1 MKTIL
6 NMKNIY
12 LFLSILLLSTIF
24 SQSNAQTYHWSVL
37 TGDST
42 INQDF
47 ASCIEKDASNN
58 LIVCG
63 WFRGQI
69 QLDPASSA
77 SYNLTSTGASAFIV
91 KYNSSGV
98 FQWAKAIQGNAYV
111 SINDIATDAN
121 NNIYVTGTHAAST
134 DFDPG
139 SGVATRVSL
148 GGSSNMFVAKYDSN
162 GNFKWANTC
171 GSSGNTDAGYA
182 IHVDAMNNVMVAG
195 HFTATAYFDPALSS
209 GGQIQAVNGLDAFVA
224 KYDQLGNFQWVK
236 GWDASKCFGLTSD
249 NLGAIYAFSEFN
261 STMDVDPGSGVSNI
275 ISNGGEDLFLIKLS
289 ASGNLI
295 WGKSIGSDGY
305 ESAGS
310 IKFANN
316 SLYICGQYSD
326 TMDIDFGAAVTM
338 LQPLNNGN
346 AYIAKYDTSG
356 NLTWAKTI
364 GDSSYVRLEDI
375 AISSNNDVAVV
386 GEYYSYGT
394 NGLDINPG
402 SGIYTIETN
411 CSVETGFILRLDANG
426 NFKNGFDIENSVRM
440 NLYDIVTDNNDH
452 AYVVGYYNDSVFIN
466 PSSSS
471 VSAISKGYED
481 ILIAKY
487 SFDTPSKINE
497 KVDET
502 FITVYPNPAISEVTI
517 SWKVSTSQPDEILV
531 YNSVGILI
539 SKYSIEENDQFAKTI
554 NTNHLSKG
562 IYIVQLISR
571 DGINYSKKLIIE

>member
-1 MKTIL
+1 
-6 NMKNIY
+6 MKNIY
-12 LFLSILLLSTIF
+12 LFLFFLLLNTLSK
-24 SQSNAQTYHWSVL
+24 QSNAQTYHWSVL

-69 QLDPASSA
+69 QLDPASSS

-91 KYNSSGV
+91 KYSYSGV

-111 SINDIATDAN
+111 SINDVATDAN
-121 NNIYVTGTHAAST
+121 NNIYVTGTHASST

-139 SGVATRVSL
+139 PGVATRVSL

-182 IHVDAMNNVMVAG
+182 IHVDALNNVMVAG
-195 HFTATAYFDPALSS
+195 HFTATAYFDPALSA
-209 GGQIQAVNGLDAFVA
+209 GGQIQAISGLDAFIA

-236 GWDASKCFGLTSD
+236 GWAASKMFGLTSD
-249 NLGAIYAFSEFN
+249 NAGSVYAFSEFDL
-261 STMDVDPGSGVSNI
+261 TMDTDPGTGVSNI
-275 ISNGGEDLFLIKLS
+275 VSNGDVDIFLIKLS
-289 ASGNLI
+289 AAGNFI
-295 WGKSIGSDGY
+295 WGKSIGSNGY

-326 TMDIDFGAAVTM
+326 TMDIDFGAGVTM
-338 LQPLNNGN
+338 FQPINNGN
-346 AYIAKYDTSG
+346 AYIAKCDTSG
-356 NLTWAKTI
+356 NLSWAKTI
-364 GDSSYVRLEDI
+364 GDSSYIRFEDLHI
-375 AISSNNDVAVV
+375 ASNNDITVV
-386 GEYYSYGT
+386 GEYFSYSI

-402 SGIYTIETN
+402 SGIYYVESN
-411 CSVETGFILRLDANG
+411 SKVETGVILRLDANG
-426 NFKNGFDIENSVRM
+426 NFKNGFDIENSDRM
-440 NLYDIVTDNNDH
+440 ILYDVVTDDNNN
-452 AYVVGYYNDSVFIN
+452 AFVVGYYTDSVYIN

-471 VSAISKGYED
+471 LSAISKGYED

-487 SFDTPSKINE
+487 SFDSPSNTLDE
-497 KVDET
+497 VDDS
-502 FITVYPNPAISEVTI
+502 FVLVYPNPANNEVTI
-517 SWKVSTSQPDEILV
+517 SWKNDDNQPNQILLF
-531 YNSVGILI
+531 NSLGALI
-539 SKYSIEENDQFAKTI
+539 SKYPIEEKFEFRKTI
-554 NTNHLSKG
+554 KTNHLTKG
-562 IYIVQLISR
+562 MYIVQLISR
-571 DGINYSKKLIIE
+571 DGMNYSKKLTIE